1 MIPML
6 TEQKII
12 VFLSLASTLNFTET
26 ANQLFVTQQAVSKHI
41 SQLEKELGIPLF
53 VRSTHNVKL
62 TPAGER
68 CQTFFQ
74 KQMEDYTVFIESER
88 ENERK
93 LSKSLR
99 IGYNDWLDLGK
110 AVSTARMRFHEQY
123 PNITHI
129 PERQPPDLL
138 QAKLRGGELDIIL
151 VLRRFLRVESGLRIV
166 PLAKFPMSI
175 LISRSLAESPGS
187 TSIKELSKLP
197 LIINSFSGE
206 TFQETA
212 MRARNEMALFGLQNE
227 KIVPVPNRDSVYT
240 AVETG
245 EGIAIACSFIQV
257 PESIT
262 KIPTDMT
269 DTLVCICTENNSRRL
284 VDRYMG
290 ILKTAFA
297 EQDSN

>member
-1 MIPML
+1 ML
-6 TEQKII
+6 TEQKVI

-26 ANQLFVTQQAVSKHI
+26 ANRLFVTQQAVSKHI
-41 SQLEKELGIPLF
+41 SQFEKELGVSLF
-53 VRSTHNVKL
+53 VRSTHSVKL

-74 KQMEDYTVFIESER
+74 KMMEDYTVFIESER

-99 IGYNDWLDLGK
+99 IGYNDWLDLGN
-110 AVSTARMRFHEQY
+110 AVSAARMQFHLKY
-123 PNITHI
+123 PDITHI

-138 QAKLRGGELDIIL
+138 QSKLRGGELDIIL
-151 VLRRFLRVESGLRIV
+151 VLRRFLRVESGLRIEK
-166 PLAKFPMSI
+166 LAKFPMSI
-175 LISRSLAESPGS
+175 LVSKSFAERSNCAD
-187 TSIKELSKLP
+187 IKELSKQP

-212 MRARNEMALFGLQNE
+212 MRARNEMALFGLQND
-227 KIVPVPNRDSVYT
+227 KIVAVPNRDSVYT

-245 EGIAIACSFIQV
+245 EGIAIACSYIQV
-257 PESIT
+257 PESIV

-269 DTLVCICTENNSRRL
+269 DTLVCICMENNSRRL

-290 ILKTAFA
+290 ILKSAFS
-297 EQDSN
+297 EQDIE

>member
-1 MIPML
+1 ML

-26 ANQLFVTQQAVSKHI
+26 ANRLFVTQQAVSKHI
-41 SQLEKELGIPLF
+41 SQLEKELGLTLF
-53 VRSTHNVKL
+53 VRSTHNVRL

-68 CQTFFQ
+68 CKNFFQ
-74 KQMEDYTVFIESER
+74 KKMEEYTVFIESDR

-99 IGYNDWLDLGK
+99 IGYNDWLDLGS

-123 PNITHI
+123 PDIAHI

-138 QAKLRGGELDIIL
+138 QAKLRNGELDIIL
-151 VLRRFLRVESGLRIV
+151 VLRRFLRVESGLKMV
-166 PLAKFPMSI
+166 KLANFPMSI
-175 LISRSLAESPGS
+175 LVSKSFAEQPGG
-187 TSIKELSKLP
+187 TDIKELSKLP

-212 MRARNEMALFGLQNE
+212 MRAKNEMALFGLQNE
-227 KIVPVPNRDSVYT
+227 KIVAAPNRDSVYT
-240 AVETG
+240 AVETR

-262 KIPTDMT
+262 MIPTHIT
-269 DTLVCICTENNSRRL
+269 DTLVCVCSENNKRRL
-284 VDRYMG
+284 VSRYMSM
-290 ILKTAFA
+290 LKTAFD
-297 EQDSN
+297 EQEGPIK